1 MPKNRVDEVL
11 EERQSIYG
19 DAETNFTKVG
29 QIWGTLLQRE
39 AIPSWQ
45 VALLLDAYKTVRCFA
60 NPIWEDSWDDKMGY
74 TIHGRKIA
82 MDAQE

>member
-29 QIWGTLLQRE
+29 QIWGTLL
-39 AIPSWQ
+39 
-45 VALLLDAYKTVRCFA
+45 
-60 NPIWEDSWDDKMGY
+60 
-74 TIHGRKIA
+74 
-82 MDAQE
+82 

>member
-1 MPKNRVDEVL
+1 MSKDRVNEVL

-29 QIWGTLLQRE
+29 KIWGTLLNTDPLP
-39 AIPSWQ
+39 AWQ
-45 VALLLDAYKTVRCFA
+45 VALLLDTYKTVRCFA

-82 MDAQE
+82 MEIAE